1 MPPFQTCRKGFEQ
14 DPVISGSVSSTQLC
28 TGKTTSAYSQLP
40 VHSQSFTITI
50 STCGS
55 TFAIILYA
63 HFALFRLFELAV
75 QMVLVGVG
83 MWLCPVRTTR
93 SPVFLSLIM
102 SGLSSFFM

>member
-75 QMVLVGVG
+75 QMVFVGGRHVAVSG
-83 MWLCPVRTTR
+83 QKNQLPRVPVATNECA
-93 SPVFLSLIM
+93 
-102 SGLSSFFM
+102 